1 MALQARRFHGKPLCQ
16 PNYNFRDVPWCTW
29 DLTGSTVSVVT
40 ERQHLVDSI
49 AELTLLCNEA
59 TRRKKPDPST
69 AVPSSKKTTKPLS
82 IEYIFDRIDTDDPIW
97 GLMVRTDTPMSVKGR
112 VTNLKASPH
121 WRRGMLQGFIT
132 MTTFTNWQSSFR
144 FDSQTEMAFGQ
155 DDDELEE
162 QMKQGLRKYDEDGS
176 LAEELEA
183 SVKGGNPHLEGIVHP
198 RIAEVSLFGGMGC
211 GKVCVLCCIVSILFC
226 VISSGEL
233 MAHTTVFYY
242 SIIHSNCFDFSLSIS
257 NA

>member
-16 PNYNFRDVPWCTW
+16 PNYNFRDVPWCTR

-162 QMKQGLRKYDEDGS
+162 QM
-176 LAEELEA
+176 
-183 SVKGGNPHLEGIVHP
+183 
-198 RIAEVSLFGGMGC
+198 
-211 GKVCVLCCIVSILFC
+211 
-226 VISSGEL
+226 
-233 MAHTTVFYY
+233 
-242 SIIHSNCFDFSLSIS
+242 
-257 NA
+257 